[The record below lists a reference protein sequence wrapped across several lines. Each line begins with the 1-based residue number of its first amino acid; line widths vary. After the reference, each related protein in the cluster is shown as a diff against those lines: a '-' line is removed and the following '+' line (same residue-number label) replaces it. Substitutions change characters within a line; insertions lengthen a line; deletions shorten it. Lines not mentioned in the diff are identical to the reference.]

1 MWPGRPL
8 VMNLTVLLSA
18 PVDANRSLPP
28 PQFLSLANAE
38 MRTILAR
45 LVYNF
50 DMELVDPN
58 EDWLDQDVFF
68 LWKKPPLNVYL
79 TPAHS

>member
-1 MWPGRPL
+1 MI
-8 VMNLTVLLSA
+8 LSLCLY
-18 PVDANRSLPP
+18 ANKASH
-28 PQFLSLANAE
+28 SLANAE

-45 LVYNF
+45 LIYNF

-68 LWKKPPLNVYL
+68 LWRKPPLNVYL
-79 TPAHS
+79 TPVHS